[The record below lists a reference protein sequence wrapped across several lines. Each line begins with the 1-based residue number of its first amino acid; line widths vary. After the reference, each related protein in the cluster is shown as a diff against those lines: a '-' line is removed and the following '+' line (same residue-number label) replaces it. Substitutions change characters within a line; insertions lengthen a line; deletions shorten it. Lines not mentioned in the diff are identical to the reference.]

1 LILTSVL
8 LVATL
13 CAVTATGLKHGK
25 GNRPL
30 DAREVTLSDVKRVPG
45 HPERVQWNVTNNVNG
60 TNVWVAPVASFY
72 TQSPPSLYYANDS
85 VAIGSY
91 ESNATGVQ
99 AVPQEAGYGW
109 VCVPSN
115 ASVTVYSDAIVP
127 SGAQWILYNAGL
139 YYNGNFHGWLYSSWE
154 KCAAVDAAVSEQSDT
169 PKKYV
174 IFRDDDVEPWYVLA
188 TLKRVNQIHI
198 DKNVPVTLGIIPHP
212 DPAGRGNELLGDVP
226 FLNYMKSISSNSLFE
241 FAQHGYTHKDM
252 TGTPYKSEFYGLS
265 YDKQYTSIK
274 SGREDIQSAFNIT
287 PTTFLPPFDRSD
299 DNTLL
304 ATNALGFTEYSTATS
319 DFGVVHGHRDGMG
332 IDAVSI
338 VLDDGG
344 TLQSLKDKTDQL
356 LNNTHTDDPI
366 IVFYHYWSFGGP
378 GGTINAFK
386 LKLLSDYI
394 DYLKNRGDVT
404 FTNFNHSY
412 EVGG

>member
-1 LILTSVL
+1 M
-8 LVATL
+8 
-13 CAVTATGLKHGK
+13 HGR
-25 GNRPL
+25 GNETT
-30 DAREVTLSDVKRVPG
+30 DASEVTLSDVNRVPG
-45 HPERVQWNVTNNVNG
+45 HPECVQWKVTNNLKG
-60 TNVWVAPVASFY
+60 TDVWVAPVASFY
-72 TQSPPSLYYANDS
+72 MQPPSPLYYANDS
-85 VAIGSY
+85 VAVGSY

-99 AVPQEAGYGW
+99 VTPQYAGYGW
-109 VCVPSN
+109 VHVPSN
-115 ASVTVYSDAIVP
+115 ASVMAYSEAVVP
-127 SGAQWILYNAGL
+127 SEAQWMLYNAWL
-139 YYNGNFHGWLYSSWE
+139 YYNGTFHGWLCSSWE
-154 KCAAVDAAVSEQSDT
+154 KCAAVDAAVIEQSDK

-174 IFRDDDVEPWYVLA
+174 IFRDDDVEPWYMLA
-188 TLKRVNQIHI
+188 TLKKVNQIHM
-198 DKNVPVTLGIIPHP
+198 DKNVPVTLGIIPHS
-212 DPAGRGNELLGDVP
+212 DPSRSGNELLSDVP
-226 FLNYMKSISSNSLFE
+226 FLNYMKSISTNKLFE
-241 FAQHGYTHKDM
+241 FAQHGYTHTDA
-252 TGTPYKSEFYGLS
+252 TRSIYKSEFYGLP
-265 YDKQYTSIK
+265 YAKQYTLIK
-274 SGREDIQSAFNIT
+274 SGQEDIQSAFNIT
-287 PTTFLPPFDRSD
+287 PTAFLPPFDRSD

-304 ATNALGFTEYSTATS
+304 ATKALGFTEYSTAAS
-319 DFGVVHGHRDGMG
+319 DFGIVHGYRDGMR

-356 LNNTHTDDPI
+356 LSNTHTDDAI